1 MNILFVCTGNTC
13 RSPMAEVLLKSKS
26 TDIGVKSAGIFAGVG
41 QPMTE
46 HSVTVLQEMNLA
58 ADHQSKPVDE
68 NLLTW
73 SDLVLTMTDKHKE
86 TLSIQYPHHEDKFFT
101 LKEYVLIN
109 EEQWSSLKKLYSDFE
124 EKRIHL
130 LNAAD
135 ANLSERELEAKLRK
149 ELEADIRQIEQAE
162 SHIPNL
168 NIIDPFGANLSVYR
182 QTRDEI
188 EKHIDLLIKKL
199 GGTLKR

>member
-26 TDIGVKSAGIFAGVG
+26 TEIGVKSAGIFAGVG
-41 QPMTE
+41 QPMTD
-46 HSVTVLQEMNLA
+46 HSVTVLQEINLA

-109 EEQWSSLKKLYSDFE
+109 EEQWSSLKQLYTDFE
-124 EKRIHL
+124 EKRIHI
-130 LNAAD
+130 LNGAD
-135 ANLSERELEAKLRK
+135 DELSDQELEAKLRK

-188 EKHIDLLIKKL
+188 QKYINLLIKKL
-199 GGTLKR
+199 GGTLKE